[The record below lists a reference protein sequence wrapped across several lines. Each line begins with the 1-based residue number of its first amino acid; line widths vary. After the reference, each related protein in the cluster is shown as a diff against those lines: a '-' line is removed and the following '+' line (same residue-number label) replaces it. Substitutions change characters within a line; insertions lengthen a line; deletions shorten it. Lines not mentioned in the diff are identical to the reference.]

1 MNYNKLFSKVFDYLD
16 ITQTEFIEEF
26 NKVEGNFIS
35 QSKISKILNDKSSLT
50 FDVVVFLVNNYGIN
64 IDYLMGKSENIKNS
78 KSFLQKILSIFKK

>member
-1 MNYNKLFSKVFDYLD
+1 MNYNNLFSKAFDYLD

-50 FDVVVFLVNNYGIN
+50 FDVVVFLVNNYDIN
-64 IDYLMGKSENIKNS
+64 IDYLMGKSEDIKNS